1 MIPTKAVYVDWHLP
15 KKKRGAGLPFKKPW
29 EIAMIVRS
37 THFSRVYND
46 LSPVLYCD
54 EDTFEYYDELGL
66 LKHFDDVHMILPNE
80 VDYDANIFWSA
91 GKFYAI
97 QHCEENF
104 VMLDLDAEIR
114 FKFDFEDFDVYC
126 AHLESVE
133 RTDLKYYPDAQYLD
147 TKDHL
152 GKKYNVNWGDSACN
166 TSVLYIK
173 DLDFAKKYANA
184 AIDFIT
190 NVDDINPAFEKNS
203 YMLLVEQRL
212 LCELINAD
220 ALKLGCMISGKHIPN
235 NTSRGLPAFEDS
247 NLEEVLD
254 MGFLSVCGFKN
265 DMLGNKEREEEF
277 FGDLISSFHEISS
290 DIIYSVSMNYKLYID
305 K

>member
-1 MIPTKAVYVDWHLP
+1 
-15 KKKRGAGLPFKKPW
+15 
-29 EIAMIVRS
+29 
-37 THFSRVYND
+37 
-46 LSPVLYCD
+46 
-54 EDTFEYYDELGL
+54 
-66 LKHFDDVHMILPNE
+66 
-80 VDYDANIFWSA
+80 
-91 GKFYAI
+91 
-97 QHCEENF
+97 
-104 VMLDLDAEIR
+104 
-114 FKFDFEDFDVYC
+114 
-126 AHLESVE
+126 
-133 RTDLKYYPDAQYLD
+133 
-147 TKDHL
+147 
-152 GKKYNVNWGDSACN
+152 
-166 TSVLYIK
+166 VLYIK